1 MVELNLSS
9 QARADA
15 RLSGAARV
23 WLVAAGL
30 IGLLLLPLAVI
41 EVPPLLDYP
50 NHLARAYILATID
63 QDPLL
68 AERYQ
73 VAWRALPNLGF
84 DLVVSFLTPFTGVY
98 MAGQIFLALT
108 IVLSVI
114 GPLVFHRALYG
125 SYSYWPLACGLL
137 AYNGAFMA
145 GFAGFAFGLGL
156 ALLFSGLWLRL
167 RAESPLLGLLAG
179 MVFAV
184 LAYFAHLFALGVFG
198 LVAGSMLFAKWRRST
213 RRWPPERAVLAE
225 GVALVIQFSPVVLL
239 YLATKSGDGAGIGPW
254 NIGQKLNFTS
264 YIVTGMH
271 SSLPVVFGA
280 TLALLGLWHLFRSGR
295 LRLHPAILPAIVVLG
310 LLWLIPPSHFLDT
323 AFVSERFFLALLFI
337 AIAAA
342 RPGSLSPRAGRWLFF
357 GLAAAI
363 TLRVLFLTAQW
374 QDADH
379 AGSELRAALNEVERG
394 AVVHS
399 AFDLPA
405 YLEAVGKDE
414 ALPRWAISVNRLPA
428 LTHFGSLAAID
439 RSAFVPLLFTHP
451 EKQLLRAHPDF
462 LPIDLQQGLPWSAKT
477 LPVELRRARAL
488 LSGRAAVRHYVLQ
501 LHPGLWRELRT
512 EGAGDRL
519 YPLVSGRD
527 LSLAGLLAKD

>member
-9 QARADA
+9 QTRADT
-15 RLSGAARV
+15 RLSDAARV

-50 NHLARAYILATID
+50 NHLARAHILASIN
-63 QDPLL
+63 QDLLL

-73 VAWRALPNLGF
+73 VTWRALPNLGF
-84 DLVVSFLTPFTGVY
+84 DLVVSSLTPFTGVY
-98 MAGQIFLALT
+98 VAGRIFLALT

-125 SYSYWPLACGLL
+125 RYAYWPLACGLL

-156 ALLFSGLWLRL
+156 AFLFSGLWLRL

-184 LAYFAHLFALGVFG
+184 LTYFAHLFALGLFG
-198 LVAGSMLFAKWRRST
+198 LIAGSVLFDKWRRSA
-213 RRWPPERAVLAE
+213 RRWPPERAVLSE
-225 GVALVIQFSPVVLL
+225 GVALAFQFSPVILL
-239 YLATKSGDGAGIGPW
+239 YLATKSSEGGGIGPW
-254 NIGQKLNFTS
+254 NFAQKLNFTS
-264 YIVTGMH
+264 YVVTGMH

-295 LRLHPAILPAIVVLG
+295 LRLHPALLPATVVLG

-323 AFVSERFFLALLFI
+323 AFVAERFFLALLFI
-337 AIAAA
+337 TIAAS
-342 RPGSLSPRAGRWLFF
+342 RLDSLSPRAGRWLFF
-357 GLAAAI
+357 GLAAATTVRI
-363 TLRVLFLTAQW
+363 LFLTAQW
-374 QDADH
+374 QEADH
-379 AGSELRAALNEVERG
+379 AGSELRAALNQVERG
-394 AVVHS
+394 AVLHS
-399 AFDLPA
+399 AFDIPA
-405 YLEAVGKDE
+405 YLDAIEKDD
-414 ALPRWAISVNRLPA
+414 ALPRWAVSVNRIPA
-428 LTHFGSLAAID
+428 LTHFGGLAAID

-462 LPIDLQQGLPWSAKT
+462 GPIDLQQGLPWSVEI
-477 LPVELRRARAL
+477 LPVEARRARAS
-488 LSGRAAVRHYVLQ
+488 LSGRADARHYVLQ
-501 LHPGLWRELRT
+501 LHPGLWRERT
-512 EGAGDRL
+512 DGAGDRI
-519 YPLVSGRD
+519 YPLVGGRY

>member
-1 MVELNLSS
+1 MVELNLSP
-9 QARADA
+9 QTAADA

-23 WLVAAGL
+23 WLAAAGL
-30 IGLLLLPLAVI
+30 IGLLLLPLAVV

-63 QDPLL
+63 HDPLL

-73 VAWRALPNLGF
+73 VTWRALPNLGF

-98 MAGQIFLALT
+98 VAGRVFLALT

-114 GPLVFHRALYG
+114 GPLVFHQALYG
-125 SYSYWPLACGLL
+125 RYSYWPLACGLL

-167 RAESPLLGLLAG
+167 RVDRPLLGLLAG
-179 MVFAV
+179 MAFAV
-184 LAYFAHLFALGVFG
+184 LTYFAHLFALGLFG
-198 LVAGSMLFAKWRRST
+198 LIAGSMLFAKWRRSA
-213 RRWPPERAVLAE
+213 RRWPPERSVLAE
-225 GVALVIQFSPVVLL
+225 GVALAIQFAPVVLL
-239 YLATKSGDGAGIGPW
+239 YLATKSGGGGGTGPW
-254 NIGQKLNFTS
+254 NIAQKLNFTS
-264 YIVTGMH
+264 YIITGMH

-280 TLALLGLWHLFRSGR
+280 TLALLGLWYLFRSGR
-295 LRLHPAILPAIVVLG
+295 LRLHPGILPATVVLG
-310 LLWLIPPSHFLDT
+310 LLWFIPPSHFLDT

-342 RPGSLSPRAGRWLFF
+342 RPDTLSLRAGRWLFL
-357 GLAAAI
+357 GLAVAT
-363 TLRVLFLTAQW
+363 TLRILFLTVQW
-374 QDADH
+374 QEADH
-379 AGSELRAALNEVERG
+379 AGSELRAALYEVEPG
-394 AVVHS
+394 AALHS

-405 YLEAVGKDE
+405 YLDAVDKDD
-414 ALPRWAISVNRLPA
+414 ALPRWAVSLNRIPA

-451 EKQLLRAHPDF
+451 DKQLLQAHPDF
-462 LPIDLQQGLPWSAKT
+462 GPIDQQQGLPWSAET

-488 LSGRAAVRHYVLQ
+488 LSGRADVRHYVLQ
-501 LHPGLWRELRT
+501 LHPALWLERT

-519 YPLVSGRD
+519 TPLYRGRY